1 MKVAADF
8 VIDIPTVKIDDLVTK
23 ARQKLRDDIFREV
36 FVYDA
41 KKVLAGYIDITDVL
55 RVTATKSNITVEGFL
70 KEITPVL
77 PGVSVEEAA
86 CIIRK
91 NRTNSAP
98 VIDENKQIVGGILL
112 SDIFP
117 IIITRNELHGLVRD
131 WMNKKVI
138 TCSPADS
145 VQKVHNLILESGFT
159 AFPVIKKNKLAGII
173 SRRDLLKDGRLRTAL
188 ESGNSVP
195 VGEIMQKTVISVS
208 PGEKTGVA
216 AEIMVRLDI
225 SRLPVMDDERL
236 VGIIDRHD
244 ILKGLTCP

>member
-98 VIDENKQIVGGILL
+98 VIDENKQIVGGY
-112 SDIFP
+112 S
-117 IIITRNELHGLVRD
+117 
-131 WMNKKVI
+131 
-138 TCSPADS
+138 S
-145 VQKVHNLILESGFT
+145 
-159 AFPVIKKNKLAGII
+159 
-173 SRRDLLKDGRLRTAL
+173 
-188 ESGNSVP
+188 
-195 VGEIMQKTVISVS
+195 
-208 PGEKTGVA
+208 
-216 AEIMVRLDI
+216 
-225 SRLPVMDDERL
+225 
-236 VGIIDRHD
+236 
-244 ILKGLTCP
+244 LTYFR